1 MLKKNHKIRLI
12 RKTSQTFF
20 WISLFL
26 ILISTP
32 ILYFYVKIFL
42 QGEVEEELYS
52 RTAAVETLL
61 LENKHPYSLPPTTE
75 IEEAHSLRNPILK
88 DTMIY
93 DPSQVEMEE
102 FRELTSFK
110 EIGGKN
116 YKITVRNLVVESDNI
131 LIAVVLS
138 YMVIF
143 LLVFTFFFY
152 LNRARN
158 KNLWLPFFTNLKR
171 MKDFSVTSPK
181 PIEFMDSEILE
192 FSELKDEIKNLTD
205 KGRTDYLNLRQ
216 FVEDVSHELQT
227 PMAMILAK
235 IENAINE
242 DELNEIQY
250 AHLDEIQ
257 KDVQRIAQYNKRLAL
272 LSKIEN
278 RQFTNPKPLYID
290 EIIKYRIR
298 DFEEMFY
305 IRFDYN
311 EREKLPVEMDP
322 YLADILCNNLLSNA
336 VKHRLKNSNVV
347 VELNKNTLRVSN
359 QGLHPVLQPDKL
371 FSRYY
376 KESRKIR
383 STGLGLAIVQKICL
397 LYGFKISYVFEEGY
411 HVFQVKF

>member
-1 MLKKNHKIRLI
+1 MPKKNQKVRLI
-12 RKTSQTFF
+12 RKTSQTFL
-20 WISLFL
+20 WISFFL
-26 ILISTP
+26 ILLSTFV
-32 ILYFYVKIFL
+32 LYFYVKNIL
-42 QGEVEEELYS
+42 QQEVEEELHS
-52 RTAAVETLL
+52 RTAGIEALL
-61 LENKHPYSLPPTTE
+61 LENKRPYSFPPTTE
-75 IEEAHSLRNPILK
+75 IEDTHSLGSTILK
-88 DTMIY
+88 DTLIF
-93 DPSQVEMEE
+93 DPSQDEMEE

-110 EIGGKN
+110 EVKGQA
-116 YKITVRNLVVESDNI
+116 YKITVRNLVVESGNI
-131 LIAVVLS
+131 LAAIVLS
-138 YMVIF
+138 YVTII
-143 LLVFTFFFY
+143 LLVFVFFFY
-152 LNRARN
+152 LNKAWN
-158 KNLWLPFFTNLKR
+158 KDLWLPFFTNLKR

-216 FVEDVSHELQT
+216 FVEDISHELQT

-298 DFEEMFY
+298 DFEETFY
-305 IRFDYN
+305 IRFDYI
-311 EREKLPVEMDP
+311 EKENLPVEMDP

-336 VKHRLKNSNVV
+336 VKHRLENSNVV

-411 HVFQVKF
+411 HVFRVKF